1 MKTTEILRINKEGW
15 EKTAERF
22 YGRTALPDYGP
33 FAPSEDQLQLF
44 GPITGKK
51 VLDIGCG
58 SGHSL
63 QYMGNAGAQELW
75 GLDLSTKQIETAD
88 EQ

>member
-15 EKTAERF
+15 EKTAERY

-33 FAPSEDQLQLF
+33 FALSEDQLQLF

-51 VLDIGCG
+51 VLDRTTKHVICF
-58 SGHSL
+58 
-63 QYMGNAGAQELW
+63 QQIN
-75 GLDLSTKQIETAD
+75 LSFMR
-88 EQ
+88 